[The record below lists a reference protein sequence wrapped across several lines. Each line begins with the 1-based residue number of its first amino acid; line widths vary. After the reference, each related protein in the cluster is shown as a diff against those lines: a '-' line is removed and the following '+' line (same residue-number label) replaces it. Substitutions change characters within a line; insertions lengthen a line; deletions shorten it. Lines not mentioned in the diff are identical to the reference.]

1 MEQERALVWQ
11 AGCSALESGRGESEA
26 GKGIIGEEKEKRG
39 GTCCW
44 SGPPRGSAAA
54 GLKRA
59 GLGIGFGLL
68 DSSARVSFPG
78 RAPH

>member
-39 GTCCW
+39 GSCC
-44 SGPPRGSAAA
+44 RSAAA
-54 GLKRA
+54 
-59 GLGIGFGLL
+59 L
-68 DSSARVSFPG
+68 DAAALDAAARP
-78 RAPH
+78 RRT

>member
-59 GLGIGFGLL
+59 GRRAPWELVVGLL
-68 DSSARVSFPG
+68 I
-78 RAPH
+78 